1 MVSVS
6 GVSPKYGMFP
16 QIKRH
21 MTRLTRLTRYPIT
34 DSFHIYLN
42 KREKKTRAR
51 ASVSACHPRAW
62 TRGGKVLIQMGA
74 APGNYCGPVRPTV
87 YKSEVK
93 AKALGMLR
101 DGVPKKDVAR
111 RLGVSYST
119 VKDWCRREG
128 VNGAEAEPD
137 MLHEFPA
144 WVKCKMALHGLS
156 QNQLAKLTGISNGNL
171 SMYLRETKMP
181 KLDTAVKII
190 DALCELDGMR

>member
-1 MVSVS
+1 MVLLGSE
-6 GVSPKYGMFP
+6 
-16 QIKRH
+16 H
-21 MTRLTRLTRYPIT
+21 
-34 DSFHIYLN
+34 
-42 KREKKTRAR
+42 
-51 ASVSACHPRAW
+51 
-62 TRGGKVLIQMGA
+62 
-74 APGNYCGPVRPTV
+74 GNYCGPVRPIV

-128 VNGAEAEPD
+128 VKGAEAEPD

-144 WVKCKMALHGLS
+144 WVKCKLALHGLS

-181 KLDTAVKII
+181 KLETAVKII
-190 DALCELDGMR
+190 DALCELDGTR

>member
-1 MVSVS
+1 MVLLGSE
-6 GVSPKYGMFP
+6 
-16 QIKRH
+16 H
-21 MTRLTRLTRYPIT
+21 
-34 DSFHIYLN
+34 
-42 KREKKTRAR
+42 
-51 ASVSACHPRAW
+51 
-62 TRGGKVLIQMGA
+62 
-74 APGNYCGPVRPTV
+74 GNYCGPVRPTV

-128 VNGAEAEPD
+128 VKGAEAEPD

-144 WVKCKMALHGLS
+144 WVKCKLALHGLS

-181 KLDTAVKII
+181 KLDTAVRII
-190 DALCELDGMR
+190 DALCELDGTR